1 MQTMPIPPV
10 ELLAV
15 FRASR
20 VERLLVPMQ
29 SLLQTQGP
37 ARPLAPVQVVVGH
50 AGLRPW
56 LLGQLARDAG
66 CEGIAA
72 NIEVMLPSTW
82 LERLAQDVLG
92 ESAVALTPYRR
103 DILRWRIHA
112 LLPHVPLA
120 DVQVY
125 LAGGDAARRR
135 FQLADHLAGLFGRY
149 SVYRPD
155 WLAAW
160 ARGNNR
166 IPAEAHGSPLPWLW
180 KRLRGDI
187 AQPHRGERLQQLAQA
202 LTSGHPAAAGDGSAL
217 HLFGISH
224 LAPGELAVF
233 AALSTHRPVALYL
246 PDPCRERDWVL
257 GLPADRTWLH
267 DAWASGEPDH
277 ADAAFLAQPHPL
289 LAAWGRMG
297 QEFLLALEN
306 HHLLADVRDASDAED
321 LNLEAG
327 NRLQRL
333 QDSLRRRDV
342 ALLAPASPQVE
353 ERKDASLRV
362 HVCHTRL
369 RELEVL
375 RDALLDALAQSPDL
389 TAADI
394 VVMAPD
400 ITAYAPLLPALFGE
414 PGIATA
420 VLPYHLADIPLTA
433 AHPLLQAYAR
443 LLDLPLSRLPVA
455 EVVDLLRTPE
465 VMLRFGLDVGGVTR
479 IEGWLRQANIVWALD
494 AAQRVREGLPQN
506 ATHSFAWGVDRLL
519 AAHVFGHVDDAVLL
533 PDGGSMLPAEAAIE
547 GPQASELGAL
557 DGVLTLLAEWQ
568 RDATQPR
575 LASAWAKRM
584 EVHLDALFRVTLQDA
599 AGNEAL
605 GVLRGLVRDVSD
617 VPAKAGVDPELEY
630 AVVREVLQEG
640 LQAVPARQRFLSGSM
655 TVCGMVPQRAIP
667 FRVIAVLGLDEGAF
681 PRPDRSDGLDLMVR
695 HRRSGDRGLRDDDR
709 WLFLETMMAA
719 RDRLHLSYIGE
730 GVRDGKSRNPAAP
743 LAELMAAFDQHA
755 SLQPCLEGEAPKL
768 QQPWLVRHPLQPFDA
783 RYFDGGT
790 DADPA
795 LFSHRAAFAAASQ
808 TGSEIP
814 TAFADLLKPLRD
826 ASAVTPPMEPLQIA
840 KVLGYFRDP
849 ARQLLRDGLGVRL
862 DAADQF
868 DVEEPLDATVPAIAR
883 LPQRL
888 LRMAIEKN
896 LTTLPDNPPA
906 WLAEAGLL
914 ASGRPGVAAWLDLR
928 EETDVTLQQAL
939 ALPLF
944 EDGWPKPWPIVE
956 ACINSWQLTGR
967 LPDAVIGPK
976 GAPCVLALY
985 PGKKIKALDYG
996 KRIPLFL
1003 QWALLRLDPA
1013 LAHRPVE
1020 IVWLL
1025 KEAPADDTPWQ
1036 AWEQAWQLANGT
1048 HREMM
1053 RAQLTSSVIDLLALF
1068 MQAQEQ
1074 PSAYFPKTTFAI
1086 ANPEKEWAGGFNKK
1100 GERDYAPG
1108 YAALLTRG
1116 LAMLD
1121 PDSPDYCAFVRATEL
1136 VCGVLDPDHSILL
1149 KDCQS

>member
-1 MQTMPIPPV
+1 MPIPPV
-10 ELLAV
+10 EQLAV

-20 VERLLVPMQ
+20 VERLLMPMQ
-29 SLLQTQGP
+29 SLLQMQGP
-37 ARPLAPVQVVVGH
+37 EHPLAPVQVVVGH

-56 LLGQLARDAG
+56 LLGRLARDAG
-66 CEGIAA
+66 SEGIAA

-92 ESAVALTPYRR
+92 ESAVALAPYRR
-103 DILRWRIHA
+103 EILRWRIHA
-112 LLPHVPLA
+112 LLPHVPLP
-120 DVQVY
+120 DVQAY
-125 LAGGDAARRR
+125 LAGSDAARRR

-160 ARGNNR
+160 ARGNDR
-166 IPAEAHGSPLPWLW
+166 IPAEARASPLPWLW
-180 KRLRGDI
+180 KKLRADI
-187 AQPHRGERLQQLAQA
+187 DQPHRGERLHQLAEA
-202 LTSGHPAAAGDGSAL
+202 LADGHPAAGGDGSAL

-224 LAPGELAVF
+224 LAPGELSVF
-233 AALSTHRPVALYL
+233 AALSAHRPVALYL

-257 GLPADRTWLH
+257 GLPADRSWLH
-267 DAWASGEPDH
+267 AAWASEEPEQ

-321 LNLEAG
+321 SNVEAG

-342 ALLAPASPQVE
+342 ALLAPATDTQG
-353 ERKDASLRV
+353 ERRDASLRV
-362 HVCHTRL
+362 HACHTRL

-400 ITAYAPLLPALFGE
+400 ITAYAPLLPAVFGE
-414 PGIATA
+414 PGVATA

-455 EVVDLLRTPE
+455 EVLDLLRTPE
-465 VMLRFGLDVGGVTR
+465 VMFRFGLDVGGVTR

-494 AAQRVREGLPQN
+494 AAQRVREGLPDT

-519 AAHVFGHVDDAVLL
+519 AAHVFGQVDDAVQL
-533 PDGGSMLPAEAAIE
+533 PEGDALLPAEAAIE

-557 DGVLTLLAEWQ
+557 DGLLTLLAEWQ
-568 RDATQPR
+568 RDALQPR
-575 LASAWAKRM
+575 LASTWAKRM
-584 EVHLDALFRVTLQDA
+584 EVHLDALFRVPLQDA

-605 GVLRGLVRDVSD
+605 GVLRSLVRDVAD
-617 VPAKAGVDPELEY
+617 VPGRAGVDPELDY
-630 AVVREVLQEG
+630 AVIREVLQQG

-681 PRPDRSDGLDLMVR
+681 PRPDRSDGLDLMAR

-719 RDRLHLSYIGE
+719 RERLHLSYIGE
-730 GVRDGKSRNPAAP
+730 GVRDGKPRNPAAP

-755 SLQPCLEGEAPKL
+755 SSQPGLEGEAPKL
-768 QQPWLVRHPLQPFDA
+768 QRPWLVQHPLQPFDP
-783 RYFDGGT
+783 RYFDGGN

-795 LFSHRAAFAAASQ
+795 LFSHRDAFAAASNPGQ
-808 TGSEIP
+808 ESP
-814 TAFADLLKPLRD
+814 PVFADLLKPLRD
-826 ASAVTPPMEPLQIA
+826 ASAVTPPLEPLPIA
-840 KVLGYFRDP
+840 KVLSYFRDP
-849 ARQLLRDGLGVRL
+849 ARQLLRDGLGLRL
-862 DAADQF
+862 DVADQF
-868 DVEEPLDATVPAIAR
+868 DVEEPLDATVPSMAR

-888 LRMAIEKN
+888 LRMAIEKR
-896 LTTLPDNPPA
+896 LTTMPEHPPA
-906 WLAEAGLL
+906 WLAGTGLL
-914 ASGRPGVAAWLDLR
+914 ASGRPGEAAWLDLR
-928 EETDVTLQQAL
+928 EKSNATLQQA
-939 ALPLF
+939 AVLPVF
-944 EDGWPKPWPIVE
+944 KDGWPKPWPILE
-956 ACINSWQLTGR
+956 ASINGWQLAGR
-967 LPDAVIGPK
+967 LPDVVIGPD
-976 GAPCVLALY
+976 GAPCVLALH
-985 PGKKIKALDYG
+985 PGKKIKELDYG

-1013 LAHRPVE
+1013 LVDRALD
-1020 IVWLL
+1020 IAWLL
-1025 KEAPADDTPWQ
+1025 KEPPGDDVPWQ
-1036 AWEQAWQLANGT
+1036 AWEQAWQQADAS
-1048 HREMM
+1048 HRASM
-1053 RAQLTSSVIDLLALF
+1053 RAQLIASVIDLLALF

-1074 PSAYFPKTTFAI
+1074 PSAYFPKTASSREPTKA
-1086 ANPEKEWAGGFNKK
+1086 WLSGFLNV

-1108 YAALLTRG
+1108 YARLLAGEVTFADDAEQAALQAVVDRIEAA
-1116 LAMLD
+1116 LALPLGD
-1121 PDSPDYCAFVRATEL
+1121 A
-1136 VCGVLDPDHSILL
+1136 
-1149 KDCQS
+1149 K

>member
-1 MQTMPIPPV
+1 MPTLSIPPV

-29 SLLQTQGP
+29 SLLQSQGP
-37 ARPLAPVQVVVGH
+37 AHPLAPVQVVVGH

-103 DILRWRIHA
+103 EILRWRIHA
-112 LLPHVPLA
+112 LLPQVPLP
-120 DVQVY
+120 DVQAY
-125 LAGGDAARRR
+125 LAGRDAARRR
-135 FQLADHLAGLFGRY
+135 FQLANHLAGLFGRY

-160 ARGNNR
+160 ARGNDR
-166 IPAEAHGSPLPWLW
+166 IPAEAHASPLPWLW
-180 KRLRGDI
+180 KRLRADI
-187 AQPHRGERLQQLAQA
+187 GQPHRGERLQQLAEA
-202 LTSGHPAAAGDGSAL
+202 LADGHPAAAGDGSAL

-233 AALSTHRPVALYL
+233 AALSAHRPVALYL
-246 PDPCRERDWVL
+246 ADPCRERDWVL
-257 GLPADRTWLH
+257 GLPADRSWLH
-267 DAWASGEPDH
+267 AAWASEAPDQ

-306 HHLLADVRDASDAED
+306 HHLLADVRDASDVEDSNAEC
-321 LNLEAG
+321 G
-327 NRLQRL
+327 NRLHRL

-342 ALLAPASPQVE
+342 ALLAPVSDRQR
-353 ERKDASLRV
+353 ERSDASLRV
-362 HVCHTRL
+362 HACHTRL

-375 RDALLDALAQSPDL
+375 RDALLDALAESPDL

-400 ITAYAPLLPALFGE
+400 ITAYAPLLPAVFGE
-414 PGIATA
+414 PGIATT
-420 VLPYHLADIPLTA
+420 VLPYHLADVPLTS

-455 EVVDLLRTPE
+455 EVLDLLRTPE
-465 VMLRFGLDVGGVTR
+465 VMLRFGLDGGGVTR

-494 AAQRVREGLPQN
+494 AAQRVREGLPEN

-519 AAHVFGHVDDAVLL
+519 AAHVFGHVDDAVLMPEGNSL
-533 PDGGSMLPAEAAIE
+533 LPAEAAIE
-547 GPQASELGAL
+547 GPQADQLGAL
-557 DGVLTLLAEWQ
+557 DGLLTLLAEWQ

-584 EVHLDALFRVTLQDA
+584 EVHLDALFRVPLQDA

-605 GVLRGLVRDVSD
+605 GVLRGLVRDVAD
-617 VPAKAGVDPELEY
+617 VPGKAGVDPELDY
-630 AVVREVLQEG
+630 AVVRDVLQEG

-681 PRPDRSDGLDLMVR
+681 PRPDRSDGLDLMAR

-719 RDRLHLSYIGE
+719 RERLHLSYIGE

-743 LAELMAAFDQHA
+743 LAELMMAFDQHG
-755 SLQPCLEGEAPKL
+755 SSQPEVEGETLKP

-795 LFSHRAAFAAASQ
+795 LFSHRDAFAAASQ
-808 TGSEIP
+808 SGSETP
-814 TAFADLLKPLRD
+814 RVFADLLKPLRE
-826 ASAVTPPMEPLQIA
+826 ASAVAPPSEPLQIA

-849 ARQLLRDGLGVRL
+849 ARQLLRDGLGLRL

-868 DVEEPLDATVPAIAR
+868 DVEEPLDATVPPMAR

-888 LRMAIEKN
+888 LRMAIEKE

-906 WLAEAGLL
+906 WLADAGLL
-914 ASGRPGVAAWLDLR
+914 ASGRPGVAAWRDLR
-928 EETDVTLQQAL
+928 DKTNVTLQQAL
-939 ALPLF
+939 AMQLF
-944 EDGWPKPWPIVE
+944 KQGWPKPWPVVD
-956 ACINSWQLTGR
+956 ASINGWRLTGR
-967 LPDAVIGPK
+967 LPDAVLGPD

-985 PGKKIKALDYG
+985 PDKKIKELDYG
-996 KRIPLFL
+996 KRIPVFL

-1013 LAHRPVE
+1013 LADRPVA

-1025 KEAPADDTPWQ
+1025 KEPSADDVMWR
-1036 AWEQAWQLANGT
+1036 AWEHAWQQANAPV
-1048 HREMM
+1048 RASMQ
-1053 RAQLTSSVIDLLALF
+1053 AQLTTSVTDLLSMFA
-1068 MQAQEQ
+1068 QAQEQ
-1074 PSAYFPKTTFAI
+1074 PSAYFPKSASARDFNA
-1086 ANPEKEWAGGFNKK
+1086 AWLGGFNRT

-1108 YAALLTRG
+1108 YARLLAGELTFVDDTEQVALKAVADRIEAA
-1116 LAMLD
+1116 LAL
-1121 PDSPDYCAFVRATEL
+1121 ALEGAA
-1136 VCGVLDPDHSILL
+1136 
-1149 KDCQS
+1149 

>member
-1 MQTMPIPPV
+1 MSIPPV
-10 ELLAV
+10 EQLAV

-29 SLLQTQGP
+29 SLLQMQGP
-37 ARPLAPVQVVVGH
+37 VHPLAPVPVVVGH

-92 ESAVALTPYRR
+92 ESAVALAPYRR
-103 DILRWRIHA
+103 EILRWRIHA
-112 LLPHVPLA
+112 LLPQLPLA
-120 DVQVY
+120 DVQAY
-125 LAGGDAARRR
+125 LAGGDAARRK

-160 ARGNNR
+160 ARGNDR
-166 IPAEAHGSPLPWLW
+166 IPADARASPLPWLW
-180 KRLRGDI
+180 KRLRADI
-187 AQPHRGERLQQLAQA
+187 DQPHRGERLQQLVEGLAA
-202 LTSGHPAAAGDGSAL
+202 GHPAASGDGSAL

-233 AALSTHRPVALYL
+233 AALSAHRPVALYL

-257 GLPADRTWLH
+257 GLPADRGWLH
-267 DAWASGEPDH
+267 AAWASEQPDQ

-297 QEFLLALEN
+297 QEFLLALED
-306 HHLLADVRDASDAED
+306 HHLLADVRDASDAEES
-321 LNLEAG
+321 NPRVA
-327 NRLQRL
+327 NRLHQL

-342 ALLAPASPQVE
+342 ALLAPTTTQTE
-353 ERKDASLRV
+353 QRKDASLRV
-362 HVCHTRL
+362 HACHTRL

-375 RDALLDALAQSPDL
+375 RDALLDALAKSPDL

-400 ITAYAPLLPALFGE
+400 ITAYAPLLPAVFGE
-414 PGIATA
+414 PGVATA
-420 VLPYHLADIPLTA
+420 VLPYHLADVPLTA

-443 LLDLPLSRLPVA
+443 LLDVPLSRLPVA
-455 EVVDLLRTPE
+455 EVLDLLRTPAI
-465 VMLRFGLDVGGVTR
+465 MLRFGLDAGGVAR

-494 AAQRVREGLPQN
+494 AAQRVREGLPGN

-533 PDGGSMLPAEAAIE
+533 PEGDSLLPAEVAIE

-557 DGVLTLLAEWQ
+557 DSVLALLAEWQ
-568 RDATQPR
+568 RDAIQPR

-584 EVHLDALFRVTLQDA
+584 EVHLDALFRVPLQDA

-605 GVLRGLVRDVSD
+605 GVLRGLVRDVAD
-617 VPAKAGVDPELEY
+617 GPGKAGVDPELDY
-630 AVVREVLQEG
+630 AVVREVLREG

-681 PRPDRSDGLDLMVR
+681 PRPDRSDGLDLMAR

-719 RDRLHLSYIGE
+719 RERLHLSYIGE
-730 GVRDGKSRNPAAP
+730 GVRDGKPRNPAAP
-743 LAELMAAFDQHA
+743 LAELMAALDQHA
-755 SLQPCLEGEAPKL
+755 SSRRSLDGEAPTL
-768 QQPWLVRHPLQPFDA
+768 LRPWLVRHPLQPFDP
-783 RYFDGGT
+783 RYFAGGD

-795 LFSHRAAFAAASQ
+795 LFSHRDAFAAASH
-808 TGSEIP
+808 TGSGLP
-814 TAFADLLKPLRD
+814 RVFADLLQPLAD
-826 ASAVTPPMEPLQIA
+826 AGALVPPVEPLPIA
-840 KVLGYFRDP
+840 TVLGYFRDP
-849 ARQLLRDGLGVRL
+849 ARQLLRDGLGLRL
-862 DAADQF
+862 DAGDQF
-868 DVEEPLDATVPAIAR
+868 DVEEPLDAKAPAIAR

-888 LRMAIEKN
+888 LRMAIEKK
-896 LTTLPDNPPA
+896 LPTMPEHPPA
-906 WLAEAGLL
+906 WLADAGLL
-914 ASGRPGVAAWLDLR
+914 ASGRPGVAAWLELR
-928 EETDVTLQQAL
+928 EKTNVTLQQAN
-939 ALPLF
+939 ALGLF
-944 EDGWPKPWPIVE
+944 KDGWPKPWPIVE
-956 ACINSWQLTGR
+956 ASINGWLLAGR
-967 LPDAVIGPK
+967 LPDAVIGPD
-976 GAPCVLALY
+976 GAPCVLALQ
-985 PGKKIKALDYG
+985 PGKTLKELDYG

-1013 LAHRPVE
+1013 LEDRAVSV
-1020 IVWLL
+1020 VWLL
-1025 KEAPADDTPWQ
+1025 KEPPGDDAPWQ
-1036 AWEQAWQLANGT
+1036 AWELAWRQADT
-1048 HREMM
+1048 SHRESM
-1053 RAQLTSSVIDLLALF
+1053 RAQLTASVIDLLSMF
-1068 MQAQEQ
+1068 VQAQAQ
-1074 PSAYFPKTTFAI
+1074 PSAYFPKTAFARDP
-1086 ANPEKEWAGGFNKK
+1086 AKTWLSGFSHK

-1108 YAALLTRG
+1108 YARLLAGEVTFAGDAEQAALQAVAARIEAA
-1116 LAMLD
+1116 LALPLGD
-1121 PDSPDYCAFVRATEL
+1121 AA
-1136 VCGVLDPDHSILL
+1136 
-1149 KDCQS
+1149 

>member
-1 MQTMPIPPV
+1 MPIPPV
-10 ELLAV
+10 EQLAV

-29 SLLQTQGP
+29 SLLQMQGP
-37 ARPLAPVQVVVGH
+37 AHPLAPVQVVVGH

-103 DILRWRIHA
+103 EILRWRIHA
-112 LLPHVPLA
+112 LLPQLPLA
-120 DVQVY
+120 EVQAY

-160 ARGNNR
+160 ARGNDR
-166 IPAEAHGSPLPWLW
+166 IPAEARASPLPWLW
-180 KRLRGDI
+180 KRLRADI
-187 AQPHRGERLQQLAQA
+187 DQPHRGERLQQLAEA
-202 LTSGHPAAAGDGSAL
+202 LADGHQAAAGDGSAL

-224 LAPGELAVF
+224 LAPGELSVF
-233 AALSTHRPVALYL
+233 AALSAHRPVALYL

-257 GLPADRTWLH
+257 GLPADRGWLH
-267 DAWASGEPDH
+267 AAWASEQPDQ
-277 ADAAFLAQPHPL
+277 ADVAFLAQPHPL
-289 LAAWGRMG
+289 LGAWGRMG
-297 QEFLLALEN
+297 QEFLLALED

-321 LNLEAG
+321 SNVDAG
-327 NRLQRL
+327 NRLQQL
-333 QDSLRRRDV
+333 QGSLRRRDV
-342 ALLAPASPQVE
+342 ALLAPTTTQSE

-362 HVCHTRL
+362 HACHTRL

-400 ITAYAPLLPALFGE
+400 ITAYAPLLPAVFGE
-414 PGIATA
+414 PGVASA
-420 VLPYHLADIPLTA
+420 VLPYHLADVPLTA

-455 EVVDLLRTPE
+455 EVLDLLRTPE
-465 VMLRFGLDVGGVTR
+465 VMLRFGLDAGGVAR

-494 AAQRVREGLPQN
+494 AAQRVREGLPDN
-506 ATHSFAWGVDRLL
+506 ATHTFAWGVDRLL

-533 PDGGSMLPAEAAIE
+533 PEGDSLLPAEAAIE
-547 GPQASELGAL
+547 GPQAGELGAL
-557 DGVLTLLAEWQ
+557 DGLLTLLAEWQ
-568 RDATQPR
+568 RDAIQPR
-575 LASAWAKRM
+575 PASAWAKRM
-584 EVHLDALFRVTLQDA
+584 EVHLDALFRVPLQDA

-605 GVLRGLVRDVSD
+605 GVLRGLVRDVAD
-617 VPAKAGVDPELEY
+617 IPGKAGVDPELDY

-681 PRPDRSDGLDLMVR
+681 PRPDRSDGLDLMAR

-719 RDRLHLSYIGE
+719 RERLHLSYIGE
-730 GVRDGKSRNPAAP
+730 GVRDGKARNPAAP

-755 SLQPCLEGEAPKL
+755 SSQPCAEGETQWP
-768 QQPWLVRHPLQPFDA
+768 QRPWLVRHPLQPFDP
-783 RYFDGGT
+783 RYFDGGA

-795 LFSHRAAFAAASQ
+795 LFSHRDAFAAASQ
-808 TGSEIP
+808 PGHEIP
-814 TAFADLLKPLRD
+814 RVFADLLKPLSD
-826 ASAVTPPMEPLQIA
+826 ASAVTPPVEPLPLS

-849 ARQLLRDGLGVRL
+849 ARQLLRDGLGLRL

-868 DVEEPLDATVPAIAR
+868 DVEEPLDATIPAIAR

-888 LRMAIEKN
+888 LRMAIEKR
-896 LTTLPDNPPA
+896 LTTMQEHPPA
-906 WLAEAGLL
+906 WLAGAGLL

-928 EETDVTLQQAL
+928 EKSNATLQQAT

-944 EDGWPKPWPIVE
+944 DDGWPKPWPIVE
-956 ACINSWQLTGR
+956 ASINGWQLTGR
-967 LPDAVIGPK
+967 LPDAVIGPG
-976 GAPCVLALY
+976 GAPGVLVLQ
-985 PGKKIKALDYG
+985 PGKNLKALDYG

-1013 LAHRPVE
+1013 LADRPVD
-1020 IVWLL
+1020 ITWLL
-1025 KEAPADDTPWQ
+1025 KEPPGDDAPWQ
-1036 AWEQAWQLANGT
+1036 AWEQAWQQADT
-1048 HREMM
+1048 QHRESM
-1053 RAQLTSSVIDLLALF
+1053 RAQLTASVIDLLALF
-1068 MQAQEQ
+1068 VQAQEQ
-1074 PSAYFPKTTFAI
+1074 PSAYFPKTAS
-1086 ANPEKEWAGGFNKK
+1086 AHNPAAEWNSGFNKT

-1108 YAALLTRG
+1108 YARLLAGDVTFADEAEQTALQAVAARIEAA
-1116 LAMLD
+1116 LALPLGD
-1121 PDSPDYCAFVRATEL
+1121 VA
-1136 VCGVLDPDHSILL
+1136 
-1149 KDCQS
+1149 

>member
-1 MQTMPIPPV
+1 MPIPPV
-10 ELLAV
+10 EQLAV

-29 SLLQTQGP
+29 SLLQMQGP
-37 ARPLAPVQVVVGH
+37 AHPLAPVQVVVGH

-66 CEGIAA
+66 SEGIAA
-72 NIEVMLPSTW
+72 NIAVMLPSTW

-92 ESAVALTPYRR
+92 ESAVALAPYRR
-103 DILRWRIHA
+103 EILRWRIHV
-112 LLPHVPLA
+112 LLPQVPLP
-120 DVQVY
+120 DVQAY
-125 LAGGDAARRR
+125 LAGSDAARRR

-160 ARGNNR
+160 ARGNDH
-166 IPAEAHGSPLPWLW
+166 IPAEAHASPLPWLW
-180 KRLRGDI
+180 KKLRADI
-187 AQPHRGERLQQLAQA
+187 NQPHRGERLHQLAEA
-202 LTSGHPAAAGDGSAL
+202 LTAGHPAAAGDGSAL

-233 AALSTHRPVALYL
+233 AALSAHRPVALYL

-257 GLPADRTWLH
+257 GLPADRSWLH
-267 DAWASGEPDH
+267 TAWASEQPDD

-321 LNLEAG
+321 SNVDAG

-342 ALLAPASPQVE
+342 ALLAPVAHVQS
-353 ERKDASLRV
+353 ERRDVSLRV
-362 HVCHTRL
+362 HACHTRL

-400 ITAYAPLLPALFGE
+400 ITAYAPLLPAVFGE

-420 VLPYHLADIPLTA
+420 VLPYHLADVPLTA

-455 EVVDLLRTPE
+455 EVLDLLRTPE
-465 VMLRFGLDVGGVTR
+465 VMLRFGLDAGGVTR

-494 AAQRVREGLPQN
+494 AAQRVREGLPDT

-519 AAHVFGHVDDAVLL
+519 AAHVFGHVDNAVLL
-533 PDGGSMLPAEAAIE
+533 PDGGSLLPAEAAIE
-547 GPQASELGAL
+547 GPQAVELGAL
-557 DGVLTLLAEWQ
+557 DGLLTLLAEWQ
-568 RDATQPR
+568 RDAIQPR
-575 LASAWAKRM
+575 PASAWAKRM
-584 EVHLDALFRVTLQDA
+584 EVHLDALFRVPLQDA

-605 GVLRGLVRDVSD
+605 GVLRGLVRDVAD
-617 VPAKAGVDPELEY
+617 VPGKAGVDPELDY

-681 PRPDRSDGLDLMVR
+681 PRPDRSDGLDLMAR

-719 RDRLHLSYIGE
+719 RERLHLSYIGE
-730 GVRDGKSRNPAAP
+730 GVCDGKPRNPAAP

-755 SLQPCLEGEAPKL
+755 ASQPGLGRETPKL
-768 QQPWLVRHPLQPFDA
+768 QQPWLVRHPLQPFDP
-783 RYFDGGT
+783 RYFDGGK

-795 LFSHRAAFAAASQ
+795 LFSHRDAFAAASQ
-808 TGSEIP
+808 PGSEIP
-814 TAFADLLKPLRD
+814 RVFADLLKPLRD
-826 ASAVTPPMEPLQIA
+826 ANTVTPPLEPLQIA

-849 ARQLLRDGLGVRL
+849 ARQLLRDGLGLRL

-868 DVEEPLDATVPAIAR
+868 DTEEPLDATVPAIAR

-896 LTTLPDNPPA
+896 LMTMPEHPPA
-906 WLAEAGLL
+906 WLAGAGVL

-928 EETDVTLQQAL
+928 EKSNVTLQQTA
-939 ALPLF
+939 AMRLF
-944 EDGWPKPWPIVE
+944 DDGWPKPWPIVE
-956 ACINSWQLTGR
+956 ASLDGWRLAGR
-967 LPDAVIGPK
+967 LPDAVIGPD
-976 GAPCVLALY
+976 GAPCVLALH
-985 PGKKIKALDYG
+985 PGKILKALDYG

-1013 LAHRPVE
+1013 LADRPVA
-1020 IVWLL
+1020 IAWLL
-1025 KEAPADDTPWQ
+1025 KEPAGDDAPWH
-1036 AWEQAWQLANGT
+1036 AWEQAWQQADAT
-1048 HREMM
+1048 HRESM
-1053 RAQLTSSVIDLLALF
+1053 RAQLAASVIDLLAMF
-1068 MQAQEQ
+1068 VQAQAH
-1074 PSAYFPKTTFAI
+1074 PSAYFPKTAS
-1086 ANPEKEWAGGFNKK
+1086 AGHPENEWVGGFNKT

-1108 YAALLTRG
+1108 YARLLAGEVTFSNVSELANLQAVADRIEAALALPLG
-1116 LAMLD
+1116 DA
-1121 PDSPDYCAFVRATEL
+1121 A
-1136 VCGVLDPDHSILL
+1136 
-1149 KDCQS
+1149 

>member
-1 MQTMPIPPV
+1 MPATPIQPV
-10 ELLAV
+10 QQLAV

-20 VERLLVPMQ
+20 VERLLAPMQ
-29 SLLQTQGP
+29 TLLQMQGP
-37 ARPLAPVQVVVGH
+37 AHPLAPVQVVVGH

-56 LLGQLARDAG
+56 LLAQLARAAG

-82 LERLAQDVLG
+82 LERLAQNVLG
-92 ESAVALTPYRR
+92 ESAVALAPYRR
-103 DILRWRIHA
+103 EILRWRIHA
-112 LLPHVPLA
+112 LLPQLPLA
-120 DVQVY
+120 EVQAY
-125 LAGGDAARRR
+125 LRDGDAARRR

-160 ARGNNR
+160 ARGNDR
-166 IPAEAHGSPLPWLW
+166 IPADAAASPLPWLW
-180 KRLRGDI
+180 KRLRADI
-187 AQPHRGERLQQLAQA
+187 AQPHRGERLQQLAAA
-202 LTSGHPAAAGDGSAL
+202 LADGHPAAAGDGSAL

-233 AALSTHRPVALYL
+233 AALSAQRPVALYL

-257 GLPADRTWLH
+257 GLPADRGWLH
-267 DAWASGEPDH
+267 AAWASEEPDQ

-297 QEFLLALEN
+297 QEFLLALED
-306 HHLLADVRDASDAED
+306 HQLLADVRDASDAED
-321 LNLEAG
+321 ADSDVR

-333 QDSLRRRDV
+333 QDSLRRREV
-342 ALLAPASPQVE
+342 ALLAPVTDTQS
-353 ERKDASLRV
+353 ERGDASLRV
-362 HVCHTRL
+362 HACHTRL

-375 RDALLDALAQSPDL
+375 RDALLDALAKSPDL

-400 ITAYAPLLPALFGE
+400 ITAYAPLLPAVFGE
-414 PGIATA
+414 PGVATT
-420 VLPYHLADIPLTA
+420 VLPYHLADVPLTA

-455 EVVDLLRTPE
+455 EVLDLLRTPAI
-465 VMLRFGLDVGGVTR
+465 MLRSGLDAGGVAR
-479 IEGWLRQANIVWALD
+479 IEGWLRQANVVWALD
-494 AAQRVREGLPQN
+494 AAQRVRDGLPDI

-519 AAHVFGHVDDAVLL
+519 AAHVFGHADDAVALPEGALL
-533 PDGGSMLPAEAAIE
+533 PAQAAIE
-547 GPQASELGAL
+547 GPQANELGAL
-557 DGVLTLLAEWQ
+557 DGLLLLLAEWQ
-568 RDATQPR
+568 REATQLR
-575 LASAWAKRM
+575 SATVWAKYM
-584 EVHLDALFRVTLQDA
+584 EAQLDALFRVAPQDA

-605 GVLRGLVRDVSD
+605 GVLRGLVRDLAD
-617 VPAKAGVDPELEY
+617 VPGLAGMDPELDY
-630 AVVREVLQEG
+630 AVIREVLQAG

-681 PRPDRSDGLDLMVR
+681 PRPARGDGLDLMVR

-709 WLFLETMMAA
+709 WLFLETVMAA
-719 RDRLHLSYIGE
+719 RERLHLSYIGE

-743 LAELMAAFDQHA
+743 LAELMAALDQHA
-755 SLQPCLEGEAPKL
+755 PPQPCVEGATPER
-768 QQPWLVRHPLQPFDA
+768 QRPWLVQHPLQPFDP
-783 RYFDGGT
+783 RYFDDGK

-795 LFSHRAAFAAASQ
+795 LFSHRDAFAAASQ

-814 TAFADLLKPLRD
+814 RVFADLLKPLRD

-849 ARQLLRDGLGVRL
+849 ARQLLRDGLGLRL

-868 DVEEPLDATVPAIAR
+868 DIEEPLDATVPPMAR

-896 LTTLPDNPPA
+896 LTTLPEYPPA

-914 ASGRPGVAAWLDLR
+914 ASGRPG
-928 EETDVTLQQAL
+928 QQAWREKL
-939 ALPLF
+939 RDPGNTILQSALELQLF
-944 EDGWPKPWPIVE
+944 KQGWPKPWPIVE
-956 ACINSWQLTGR
+956 ASINGWHLTGR
-967 LPDAVIGPK
+967 LPDAVIGPN
-976 GAPCVLALY
+976 GAPGLLALY
-985 PGKKIKALDYG
+985 PGKKMKELDYG
-996 KRIPLFL
+996 KRIPLLL

-1013 LAHRPVE
+1013 LADRPVE

-1025 KEAPADDTPWQ
+1025 KEPPGEDAPWQ
-1036 AWEQAWQLANGT
+1036 AWEQAWQQAAPT
-1048 HREMM
+1048 HRESM
-1053 RAQLTSSVIDLLALF
+1053 RAQLTTSVTDLLALF
-1068 MQAQEQ
+1068 QQAQEQ
-1074 PSAYFPKTTFAI
+1074 PSAYFPKA
-1086 ANPEKEWAGGFNKK
+1086 ASAGGNSEKEWVGGFNKK

-1108 YAALLTRG
+1108 YARLLAGELTFADGAEQLALQAVVDRIEAA
-1116 LAMLD
+1116 LALPLGD
-1121 PDSPDYCAFVRATEL
+1121 AA
-1136 VCGVLDPDHSILL
+1136 
-1149 KDCQS
+1149 